1 MHNLKEV
8 RKNFDDFKKSLIKRD
23 VNIDFDLLK
32 KLDEK
37 NRDLI
42 QKKEAFENEKKKIS
56 KSKDENLFKKSKE
69 ISKHLDEIT
78 EEQKK
83 N

>member
-42 QKKEAFENEKKKIS
+42 HKK
-56 KSKDENLFKKSKE
+56 
-69 ISKHLDEIT
+69 
-78 EEQKK
+78 
-83 N
+83 